1 MAYDVARVRGL
12 IPAVGDGWIHM
23 DATAGMQVPDRV
35 AAAMAIAF
43 RSTQSVPGGVFPA
56 SGMASELEYEARDA
70 IADLVGADPDGVV
83 LGPNRAVLLDRLAEA
98 VGHTWILGDEVVVT
112 RLDDVANVAP
122 WVRTA
127 QRRGAAV
134 RWAEID
140 LESGE
145 LPVWQFDELLDST
158 TRVVAL
164 TAASGELGTCV
175 DVAAVAER
183 TRDIGALL
191 VVDLATAAAFA
202 PLDVADLGADV
213 VALDAAA
220 WGGPQVGA
228 LVFGVPALLDRLP
241 SISLN
246 PVARGPQRLE
256 LGAHS
261 YPVLAGLIASIEHL
275 ATLDDTLTGPR
286 RSRLLGSLTTLETY
300 HAALLDELV
309 DDLLDAD
316 VTVLGWS
323 ERRVPRL
330 SLTLQSKAP
339 EVVEHLAERGICAFA
354 DPGTQGVLATLGAP
368 EAGGAVR
375 IGLAHYTTRAETA
388 ALVTALA
395 ELA

>member
-23 DATAGMQVPDRV
+23 DATAGMQVPDQV
-35 AAAMAIAF
+35 TAAMATAF
-43 RSTQSVPGGVFPA
+43 RAPHSVPGGVFPA

-112 RLDDVANVAP
+112 RLDDTANVTP

-134 RWAEID
+134 RRAEID

-145 LPVWQFDELLDST
+145 LPVWQFDDLLDST

-183 TRDIGALL
+183 THDIGALL

-202 PLDVADLGADV
+202 PLDLADLGADV

-228 LVFGVPALLDRLP
+228 LVFRVPALLERLP
-241 SISLN
+241 SVSLD
-246 PVARGPQRLE
+246 PAARGPQRLE
-256 LGAHS
+256 LGAHC
-261 YPVLAGLIASIEHL
+261 YPVLAGLVASVEHL
-275 ATLDDTLTGPR
+275 AALDDTLTGPR
-286 RSRLLGSLTTLETY
+286 RDRLLGSMAALETY
-300 HAALLDELV
+300 HTALLDELV
-309 DDLLDAD
+309 EDLLDAD

-330 SLTLQSKAP
+330 SLTLPAKAP

-354 DPGTQGVLATLGAP
+354 DPGTTGVLASLGAA

-375 IGLAHYTTRAETA
+375 IGLAHYTTRAETG
-388 ALVTALA
+388 ALVSALT
-395 ELA
+395 ELS